1 MAVTIQR
8 PVRTPEA
15 QALLSQALR
24 EFTEASSKTRSR
36 SAAFA
41 VSSAKAVARH
51 VAVGYNY
58 AVHPKQRKFNS
69 ANKKMGAATSLF
81 KSAQQAH
88 GLSMSTKY
96 WSFQGFYLRQQYRAR
111 LKKAARKLEAAA
123 RKTPSKTMQDRALKT
138 SQEAYL
144 LLGNR
149 SKANEIQRVQDQ
161 RRDAVSLRIAQ
172 RKLAHAVRLD
182 LDDLSAT
189 VGQVLSTAAHGV
201 ETADA
206 ILAKISRENKATKAS
221 FRRLEAELK
230 SEKNRATLVSLLRG
244 MEA

>member
-24 EFTEASSKTRSR
+24 EFTEDSRKTRFR
-36 SAAFA
+36 SAAVVA
-41 VSSAKAVARH
+41 SSAKAAASH

-69 ANKKMGAATSLF
+69 ANKKMGTAASLF
-81 KSAQQAH
+81 KSAQQAQE
-88 GLSMSTKY
+88 LSISTKY
-96 WSFQGFYLRQQYRAR
+96 WSFQGFYLRRQYGAR

-123 RKTPSKTMQDRALKT
+123 RKTPSKTMQARALKT
-138 SQEAYL
+138 AQGVYL

-161 RRDAVSLRIAQ
+161 RRAAVSLRIAQ
-172 RKLAHAVRLD
+172 RKLANAVRHD
-182 LDDLSAT
+182 LDDLST
-189 VGQVLSTAAHGV
+189 SISKVLSTTAHSLKN
-201 ETADA
+201 ADA
-206 ILAKISRENKATKAS
+206 TLAEIKRQNKGARAS

-230 SEKNRATLVSLLRG
+230 SENSKAALVRLLRG